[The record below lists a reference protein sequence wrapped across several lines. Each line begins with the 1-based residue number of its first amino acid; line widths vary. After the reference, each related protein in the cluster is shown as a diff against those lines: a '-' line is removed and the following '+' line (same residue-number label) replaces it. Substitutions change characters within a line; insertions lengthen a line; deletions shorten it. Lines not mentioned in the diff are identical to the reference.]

1 MKDKK
6 NLFDIQP
13 PESHA
18 ERVENAVADILRQKK
33 SLGRRQMLRWMM
45 APAFA
50 SLIGIYLWRKQ
61 KTNSEEMLADQELFE
76 AIEHESD
83 LEMVS
88 DLDLIEDLELVE
100 EWNEFEDS

>member
-6 NLFDIQP
+6 NLFDIHP
-13 PESHA
+13 PESHTG
-18 ERVENAVADILRQKK
+18 RVEDAVADVLKQKK
-33 SLGRRQMLRWMM
+33 ILGRRKMLQWMM

-50 SLIGIYLWRKQ
+50 SLVGIYIWKKQ
-61 KTNSEEMLADQELFE
+61 KTTNEEMLADQDLVES
-76 AIEHESD
+76 IEHESD
-83 LEMVS
+83 LELVS